1 VVLPEP
7 DTPMT
12 VTIGGWSC
20 EGWMGIVA
28 ILSAAPAVER

>member
-1 VVLPEP
+1 
-7 DTPMT
+7 MT

-28 ILSAAPAVER
+28 ILSAAPAMER